1 MSTHR
6 RIALT
11 AGLLYLATFVTSFP
25 GLALKT
31 AYFDLGAGHSTAA
44 LGALLELLLAASCVG
59 TALALYPVTRRVSV
73 SLGLG
78 FVVSRTLEAAMI
90 MVGVLALLGTVAL
103 REAGNASA
111 DLSLVALHDASFLIG
126 PAFMSA
132 TNALLLGTVLYRGR
146 LVPRVIPAVGLIGA
160 PLLFASSIGVLF
172 GAWSQTSTIG
182 AVATVPV
189 ALWELSLGVWLVV
202 RGFAPGTTP
211 DDL

>member
-1 MSTHR
+1 MSTDR
-6 RIALT
+6 RIALA

-31 AYFDLGAGHSTAA
+31 AYFDLGAGRGTAA
-44 LGALLELLLAASCVG
+44 FGALLELLLAAACVG
-59 TALALYPVTRRVSV
+59 TALVLYPVTRRVSV

-103 REAGNASA
+103 REGGAGSSDSA
-111 DLSLVALHDASFLIG
+111 LVVLHDASFLIG

-146 LVPRVIPAVGLIGA
+146 LVPRVIPTLGLIGA
-160 PLLFASSIGVLF
+160 PLLLASSIGVLF
-172 GAWSQTSTIG
+172 GAWSQTSPVG
-182 AVATVPV
+182 AVAAVPV
-189 ALWELSLGVWLVV
+189 ALWELSLGIWLVV
-202 RGFAPGTTP
+202 RGFAPGSSSGA
-211 DDL
+211 